1 MCNNTIN
8 VSSKNFYGLFSLSSE
23 EDITAAF
30 YPPFISF
37 FIISSIL

>member
-30 YPPFISF
+30 YPHLLAFS
-37 FIISSIL
+37 